1 MKNNIRK
8 KFINLLLLEINK
20 FNKHKKDKRGCNIK
34 YSNKLILSIIIDK
47 FILGITW
54 RQTKDIKTNDNDIRY
69 NTIYYRYKQLIKNS
83 IIINAYENLLKTYC
97 IKIDNS
103 CAYIDSTSIIN
114 KYGYKKYTSFNNYV
128 MKKHRTCKLSIITS
142 KNGIPLGVTLTNT
155 LVHDVKLI
163 LNTLPKNILFNKLC
177 GDKGYIAN
185 DNFKN
190 ELKTNYNIEL
200 ITPYRKYKNTLKNK
214 ENTLEEKELLKG
226 RYIVE
231 HLNNFIKQNKQIQT
245 RYIKKNDTF
254 INYVYLAFIKRALE
268 ILSI

>member
-8 KFINLLLLEINK
+8 QFINLLLSEINK
-20 FNKHKKDKRGCNIK
+20 FNKNKKDKRGLTVK
-34 YSNKLILSIIIDK
+34 YCDKLIISIIIDK

-54 RQTKDIKTNDNDIRY
+54 RQTNDIKTNNNDICY
-69 NTIYYRYKQLIKNS
+69 NTIYYRYKQLIKNN
-83 IIINAYENLLKTYC
+83 IIINAYEKLLKTYC

-128 MKKHRTCKLSIITS
+128 MRKHRTCKLSIITS
-142 KNGIPLGVTLTNT
+142 KNGIPLGVKLTNT

-163 LNTLPKNILFNKLC
+163 IDTLPKNILFNKLC
-177 GDKGYIAN
+177 GDKGYMAK

-190 ELKTNYNIEL
+190 NLKNNYNINL
-200 ITPYRKYKNTLKNK
+200 ITPHRKYKNITKNK
-214 ENTLEEKELLKG
+214 ENTIEEKALLKG

-245 RYIKKNDTF
+245 RYIKKDDTF
-254 INYVYLAFIKRALE
+254 LNYIYLAFIKRALE
-268 ILSI
+268 IFLS

>member
-20 FNKHKKDKRGCNIK
+20 FNKHKKDKRGCAIK

-69 NTIYYRYKQLIKNS
+69 NTIYYRYKQLIKNN

-128 MKKHRTCKLSIITS
+128 MKKH
-142 KNGIPLGVTLTNT
+142 
-155 LVHDVKLI
+155 
-163 LNTLPKNILFNKLC
+163 
-177 GDKGYIAN
+177 IAN
-185 DNFKN
+185 DNLKN
-190 ELKTNYNIEL
+190 ELKKNYNIEL

-214 ENTLEEKELLKG
+214 ENTLEEKKLLKS
-226 RYIVE
+226 RYVVE

-245 RYIKKNDTF
+245 RYIKNNDTF

-268 ILSI
+268 IFCP